1 VKSVLVM
8 DRDELVAEVERL
20 RTLTANLRA
29 EATRERKHML
39 GWLRTQSY
47 WGRRLADEYE
57 RENPR

>member
-1 VKSVLVM
+1 M